1 MIKVVISFPNKL
13 YINLDNTKKA
23 FKTDCRQRWWR
34 RHQLHGVYAADE
46 ALENSRWIILLLLPS
61 TNLFKEVEEKYLE
74 ELKTFAITNS
84 SGVQIR
90 SIILYG
96 DLVRPSCELGNL
108 TNGGPTHKLCNISH
122 IWILHFPIISSQK
135 GTVVVTTYLSLINH
149 TYHHYTM
156 LQCLFIS
163 SLWFRTLWEC
173 MPEYQIQV
181 FVKIDA

>member
-1 MIKVVISFPNKL
+1 MVTATSTTWSL
-13 YINLDNTKKA
+13 
-23 FKTDCRQRWWR
+23 CGWWGAR
-34 RHQLHGVYAADE
+34 G
-46 ALENSRWIILLLLPS
+46 ENSRWIILLLLPS

-96 DLVRPSCELGNL
+96 DLVRPSCELGNM

-156 LQCLFIS
+156 LQYLFIS
-163 SLWFRTLWEC
+163 SLCPILFETCIDSGLCENLCLNTRFKFLW
-173 MPEYQIQV
+173 
-181 FVKIDA
+181 K